1 MKKKKI
7 FIVGSKGFLGKSL
20 KKNLKKNKNYYLVAR
35 VFKKKLD
42 FSSVNICNKVL
53 KSLQPDIVINCAA
66 KSDVDFCEKNKKIA
80 YNSNAKIVKNL
91 ASFCNKYNK
100 KLIQISTDH
109 LYNSKRAKNTESNIS
124 ITNYYAQSKLDG
136 ENFAKKGNS
145 LILRTNFFGYGKNI
159 KKKNLINWILL
170 SAKNKNKIYIYKN
183 IFFSPLYIETL
194 TSIIIKIL
202 GTKKIGIFNLGSI
215 NKISKSNFILKVAKK
230 LKIKLNYK
238 KIDFKI
244 NQKLTTKRPLNMSMN
259 VSKFQKEFSMKLP
272 SIQSQINK
280 LTIK

>member
-1 MKKKKI
+1 MKKKV
-7 FIVGSKGFLGKSL
+7 FIVGSKGFLGKTL
-20 KKNLKKNKNYYLVAR
+20 KKKIKKNKNYYLIDHR
-35 VFKKKLD
+35 FKKRLD
-42 FSSVNICNKVL
+42 FSRVNICNKVL
-53 KSLQPDIVINCAA
+53 NFFQPDIIINCAA
-66 KSDVDFCEKNKKIA
+66 KTDVDFCEKNKKVA

-91 ASFCNKYNK
+91 TSFCNKYNK

-109 LYNSKRAKNTESNIS
+109 LYNNKKMKNTETNIS
-124 ITNYYAQSKLDG
+124 ITNYYALSKLDG

-145 LILRTNFFGYGKNI
+145 LILRTNFFGYEKNV
-159 KKKNLINWILL
+159 KKKTLINWILL
-170 SAKNKNKIYIYKN
+170 SAKSNNRIYIYKN

-194 TSIIIKIL
+194 SSIIIKIL
-202 GTKKIGIFNLGSI
+202 SSKKIGIFNLGSI

-230 LKIKLNYK
+230 LKVKLNYK

-259 VSKFQKEFSMKLP
+259 VSKFQKEFSIKLP